1 MKSNK
6 YMITTLN
13 EYLNE
18 SDLLYRSGDVIK
30 KSEIANNMTSN
41 RNTGHFGTGFYFFGN
56 KESAEM

>member
-30 KSEIANNMTSN
+30 KVKLLII
-41 RNTGHFGTGFYFFGN
+41 
-56 KESAEM
+56 